1 MTNKIR
7 VGVLF
12 GGQSGEHE
20 VSLTSTRA
28 VMAALDRA
36 KYDVVP
42 IGITKQGRW
51 LAGGDPLA
59 ALEAAADPKLLPSA
73 SREPADPGQAQAS
86 AEVPSPVSLVPTS
99 GAQPPAAHVPPLDV
113 VFPVLHGPMGEDGTV
128 QGLLELAGVPYVG

>member
-20 VSLTSTRA
+20 VSLTSARA
-28 VMAALDRA
+28 VMEALDRE

-51 LAGGDPLA
+51 LAGDNTMP
-59 ALEAAADPKLLPSA
+59 ALEAMADPKLLPA
-73 SREPADPGQAQAS
+73 G
-86 AEVPSPVSLVPTS
+86 AELRMKHEELRTENSL
-99 GAQPPAAHVPPLDV
+99 LDV
-113 VFPVLHGPMGEDGTV
+113 TDTMLVAKPNSQFSVLNS
-128 QGLLELAGVPYVG
+128 QLSI